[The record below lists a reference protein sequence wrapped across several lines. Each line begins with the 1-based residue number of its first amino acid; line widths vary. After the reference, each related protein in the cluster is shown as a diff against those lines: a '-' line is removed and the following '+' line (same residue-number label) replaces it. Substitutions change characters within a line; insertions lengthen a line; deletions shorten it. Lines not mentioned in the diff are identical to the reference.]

1 MEFSEILNYILGGG
15 VLALL
20 IGVLTLKAT
29 VREANAKA
37 EQAKAEAEKAKAEA
51 ESVRIDN
58 AEHATRVLIEN
69 IVEPLR
75 AELHETRKELHETKE
90 ELRGTKKEL
99 GATKREMARV
109 RKAISDANNCKHSD
123 VCPVLFRL
131 RDLSK
136 GEPDNNHE
144 RGPGIRGQPEARS
157 ADCEDGAG
165 TAIGSEDGDTDRQPP

>member
-1 MEFSEILNYILGGG
+1 MEFSELLNYILGGG

-58 AEHATRVLIEN
+58 AEHATRILIEN

-75 AELHETRKELHETKE
+75 AELHETRKELHETK
-90 ELRGTKKEL
+90 KEF
-99 GATKREMARV
+99 GSTKREMARL
-109 RKAISDANNCKHSD
+109 RKAIGDASNCKYSDA
-123 VCPVLFRL
+123 CPVLFRL
-131 RDLSK
+131 RDLPK
-136 GEPDNNHE
+136 GESDNHE
-144 RGPGIRGQPEARS
+144 RSPGIRGQPETRGANCGDS
-157 ADCEDGAG
+157 DCTTVGG
-165 TAIGSEDGDTDRQPP
+165 EDGDSDRQPP